1 MAEAIGS
8 LDDMLF
14 FPYNSVQ
21 NEFGEDDRLYDSQD
35 WADYFKQFI
44 GNGVFPNPSSGLRVD
59 SLNGSMVLTV
69 RMGAAFASGR
79 LYMQKGDFEF
89 SVAPAHLTL
98 GRRDVVVCRHDN
110 INRTMQ
116 VLYIA
121 GTPSSVPA
129 VPDIVRTDDIFDLKL
144 CEITVGANAQMVTQA
159 NILDTRLNSAVCG
172 IVHGLVDQVDTT
184 AIFEQYE
191 AYLAERITEW
201 GETKAQQ
208 SAEFTA
214 AMEGFDTEWRQMVTG
229 VETWQGQIDAWYDA
243 VRTDIS
249 LLQSFNFDNL
259 AVLPGAARSTVFNT
273 DGNITER
280 IARPGGGLVA
290 ERETV
295 FNVDGSIAVTVTVYN
310 DDGVT
315 TQYISRITTTF
326 NVDGSIEEEVIH
338 L

>member
-44 GNGVFPNPSSGLRVD
+44 GNGVFPNPSSGLRVG

-79 LYMQKGDFEF
+79 LYMQKSDFEF

-144 CEITVGANAQMVTQA
+144 CEITVNGNAQTITQA
-159 NILDTRLNSAVCG
+159 NILDTRLDSAVCG
-172 IVHGLVDQVDTT
+172 IVHGLVDQVDTA
-184 AIFEQYE
+184 AIFEQYRS
-191 AYLAERITEW
+191 YLNEQIATWDAIQAEEVLQWNGMMQEQAEQWQEQMEQQHAEW
-201 GETKAQQ
+201 
-208 SAEFTA
+208 A
-214 AMEGFDTEWRQMVTG
+214 AWFATIG
-229 VETWQGQIDAWYDA
+229 VDIQIYA
-243 VRTDIS
+243 T
-249 LLQSFNFDNL
+249 FNFDNL
-259 AVLPGAARSTVFNT
+259 AVLRGVTYKWTPQM
-273 DGNITER
+273 DGKITETITITAGDVL
-280 IARPGGGLVA
+280 IAKRVSEFGDVA
-290 ERETV
+290 NLITVKETV
-295 FNVDGSIAVTVTVYN
+295 YQS
-310 DDGVT
+310 DGVT
-315 TQYISRITTTF
+315 PLRQATIPY
-326 NVDGSIEEEVIH
+326 DIEKRKAVIAI
-338 L
+338 